1 MIDKIDTKDFF
12 ELPSTMLSN
21 SKNVKYLQ
29 LLSEKAVNY
38 YYYTDLKK
46 ELVSIFKRF
55 KDSKYIIPFSDD
67 YSLKSNA
74 SSLEIRNPNSKND
87 KVGDYVENKIDL
99 SIWSKDFYNILI
111 HLSKELTFQETMYL
125 IATFFDNM
133 TEDEVCDKLE
143 VCRKT
148 LYKIKKSCLVKIKL
162 EFDKFGL
169 MS

>member
-21 SKNVKYLQ
+21 SKNVKYIQ

-67 YSLKSNA
+67 YSIVLN
-74 SSLEIRNPNSKND
+74 R
-87 KVGDYVENKIDL
+87 
-99 SIWSKDFYNILI
+99 
-111 HLSKELTFQETMYL
+111 M
-125 IATFFDNM
+125 
-133 TEDEVCDKLE
+133 
-143 VCRKT
+143 
-148 LYKIKKSCLVKIKL
+148 LVVWK
-162 EFDKFGL
+162 
-169 MS
+169 